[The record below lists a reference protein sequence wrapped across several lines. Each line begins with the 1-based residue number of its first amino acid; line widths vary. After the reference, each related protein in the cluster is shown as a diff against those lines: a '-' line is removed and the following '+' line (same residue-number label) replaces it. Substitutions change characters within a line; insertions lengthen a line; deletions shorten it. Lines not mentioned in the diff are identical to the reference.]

1 MGTDV
6 VVVGAGPVGL
16 MTAAELALGGAQV
29 TVLERG
35 TEPAGDSRAQVLHG
49 RTIPTLDRR
58 GLLDRFTAA
67 EREMNGGAGRS
78 QDRRALPKGHFAGIT
93 GLDFPVPGGGLPGAV
108 FVPQAVTAR
117 ILGERAAELGVEVR
131 RGAEVVGVEQDTE
144 GVVVR
149 TADGSRVSAAFV
161 VGCDGA
167 RSAVRRGAGIGFF
180 GTDAIASTTA
190 GEVFLGDPA
199 NAPAGWHR
207 TARGC
212 TVIAVHPGQ
221 GRSRVVAIEF
231 TGPPA
236 DRTAP
241 VTLDE
246 LARTVARIHGR
257 DIPMAGLEAGARY
270 GDAALLADVYRAGRV
285 LLAGDA
291 AHIHYPVG
299 GQGLNIGLQDAVNLG
314 WKLAAHVTGR
324 ASDALLDTF
333 ESERR
338 PVADAVLNHTRAQLA
353 LLDPAPRVDALRAMF
368 SDLIGFGEV
377 NRYLAEK
384 ISAADI
390 RYDTG
395 TADPHPLAGGWA
407 PEAVLTLGDK
417 RCRLAE
423 LLHGGRP
430 VLLRLDEGDTA
441 TVSASARLD
450 VVRATSPQLAGL
462 TQLLIRPDGYV
473 AWAADAGL
481 PAERVRSELHAALAR
496 LTGA

>member
-16 MTAAELALGGAQV
+16 MTACELALNGVRV
-29 TVLERG
+29 TVLERES
-35 TEPAGDSRAQVLHG
+35 EPADDSRAQVLHG

-58 GLLDRFTAA
+58 GLLDRFMAA
-67 EREMNGGAGRS
+67 ERELNGGAGRS
-78 QDRRALPKGHFAGIT
+78 HDKRALPKGHFAGIT
-93 GLDFPVPGGGLPGAV
+93 GLDFPAPGDGLPGAV

-131 RGAEVVGVEQDTE
+131 RGVEVIGVDQDAA
-144 GVVVR
+144 GVAVR
-149 TADGSRVSAAFV
+149 TADGFRARGAFV

-167 RSAVRRGAGIGFF
+167 RSVVRRTAGIGFS

-207 TARGC
+207 TPRGC
-212 TVIAVHPGQ
+212 TVISVHPGD

-231 TGPPA
+231 TGQPV
-236 DRTAP
+236 DREAP

-246 LARTVARIHGR
+246 LTATVARIHGR
-257 DIPMAGLEAGARY
+257 DIPMSGLAAGARY
-270 GDAALLADVYRAGRV
+270 GDAALLADAYRQGRV

-314 WKLAAHVTGR
+314 WKLAARVTGR
-324 ASDALLDTF
+324 ASDALLDTY

-338 PVADAVLNHTRAQLA
+338 PVADAVLTHARAQLA
-353 LLDPAPRVDALRAMF
+353 LLDPEPRVDALRAMF
-368 SDLIGFGEV
+368 QDLIGFGEV
-377 NRYLAEK
+377 NRYIAEK

-390 RYDTG
+390 RYATG
-395 TADPHPLAGGWA
+395 AADRHPLVGAWA
-407 PEAVLTLGDK
+407 PEVVLTLRDK
-417 RCRLAE
+417 KRRLAE
-423 LLHGGRP
+423 LLHSGRA
-430 VLLRLDEGDTA
+430 VLLHLDDST
-441 TVSASARLD
+441 TSVASLGGHLD
-450 VVRATSPQLAGL
+450 VVTATSPELAGL
-462 TQLLIRPDGYV
+462 THLLIRPDGYV
-473 AWAADAGL
+473 AWAAAVGRS
-481 PAERVRSELHAALAR
+481 AERTRSERDAALAR
-496 LTGA
+496 LLGA